1 MAKTAPILIM
11 FALAL
16 ALAGC
21 TQGGIPPACANA
33 TSGSLANCVYL
44 SSVLEQNPYGCYS
57 IQVMSEREKCLNDA
71 SDSAAQKLLARM
83 SPEERAQIF
92 AQASG
97 AAGASG
103 AIPNGSAALPAGV
116 NATPTY
122 GQAVPGQ
129 SGQISESDSRA
140 YAQAVSNTDMAPC
153 VSISDASTRASC
165 ITQVA
170 LRVKNPSVCG
180 NLTLQADID
189 ICNLYAK
196 GGEQAK

>member
-1 MAKTAPILIM
+1 MGRVDHDHVHAFPR
-11 FALAL
+11 
-16 ALAGC
+16 
-21 TQGGIPPACANA
+21 QGFDAFLVTGAN
-33 TSGSLANCVYL
+33 G
-44 SSVLEQNPYGCYS
+44 
-57 IQVMSEREKCLNDA
+57 
-71 SDSAAQKLLARM
+71 
-83 SPEERAQIF
+83 
-92 AQASG
+92 
-97 AAGASG
+97 
-103 AIPNGSAALPAGV
+103 
-116 NATPTY
+116 
-122 GQAVPGQ
+122 
-129 SGQISESDSRA
+129 RA